1 MVFHIPGIPGQPIAR
16 DNVTCAY
23 TQKLVKFA
31 DMMMPRGHEVY
42 FYGNEGCDVECTES
56 YDSYGNPEFM
66 GFDAQDWIP
75 YNQKAIVDIRKKY
88 RDGDFLLFI
97 GGSAQSQIST
107 AMGVPNRSVEFG
119 VGYPGV
125 FLPFKV
131 FESYAWMHVVYSEQQ
146 GAYAANGNFYDTVIN
161 NYFDKTQFED
171 YGGKGDYFLYVG
183 RLIQRKGV
191 EIASQLCEKLGEQLI
206 IAGEGD
212 ECRPEYG
219 EYFGKAGIEERKEL
233 MGNAKALICP
243 SLYLEPFGGV
253 HAEALLSGTP
263 VISTDWGVYPE
274 SIVNGVNGYRCKTMG
289 DFMYAAQN
297 CDKLDRS
304 AIQKAAVDRFSLE
317 AIAPQYEAYFNQI
330 IDLDDKGFYTEV
342 SHNFG

>member
-1 MVFHIPGIPGQPIAR
+1 MRFHIPGIPGQPIKR

-31 DMMMPRGHEVY
+31 DMMMPRGHEIY
-42 FYGNEGCDVECTES
+42 FYGNDDCDVECTKFYGS
-56 YDSYGNPEFM
+56 FGNPEFM
-66 GFDAQDWIP
+66 GFDINDWMPYSMAVIP
-75 YNQKAIVDIRKKY
+75 DIRKEFKE
-88 RDGDFLLFI
+88 GDFLLCI
-97 GGSAQSQIST
+97 GGHAQLPIVQ
-107 AMGVPNRSVEFG
+107 AVGAPGRSIEFG

-171 YGGKGDYFLYVG
+171 YGGNGDYILYTG

-191 EIASQLCEKLGEQLI
+191 EIASQVCEKLGERLI

-212 ECRPEYG
+212 ECRPPYG
-219 EYFGKAGIEERKEL
+219 EYYGVAGVEERKEL
-233 MGNAKALICP
+233 MGNAKALMCP

-274 SIVNGVNGYRCKTMG
+274 SIVNGVNGYRCKTFG
-289 DFMYAAQN
+289 DFLYAAQN
-297 CDKLDRS
+297 CDILDRQ

-317 AIAPQYEAYFNQI
+317 AIAPQYEAYFKQI
-330 IDLDDKGFYTEV
+330 IDLEDKGWYTEET
-342 SHNFG
+342 HNF